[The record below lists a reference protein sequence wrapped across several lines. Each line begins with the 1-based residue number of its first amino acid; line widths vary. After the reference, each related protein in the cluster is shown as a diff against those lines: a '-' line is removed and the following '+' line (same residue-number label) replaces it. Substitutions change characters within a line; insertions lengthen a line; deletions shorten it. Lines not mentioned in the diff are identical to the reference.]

1 MPHEKIQYEAQVYIE
16 GLKEW
21 PEFSSK
27 RSLKQTYLGKKLY
40 SYMESDRDF
49 AGNLRKKSNMLPV
62 LRTYHY
68 PFDRIGQ
75 IAARTSIGILLFD
88 YGEVVS

>member
-1 MPHEKIQYEAQVYIE
+1 
-16 GLKEW
+16 
-21 PEFSSK
+21 
-27 RSLKQTYLGKKLY
+27 
-40 SYMESDRDF
+40 MESDRDF

-88 YGEVVS
+88 YGEVDSQESRFI

>member
-1 MPHEKIQYEAQVYIE
+1 
-16 GLKEW
+16 
-21 PEFSSK
+21 
-27 RSLKQTYLGKKLY
+27 
-40 SYMESDRDF
+40 MESDRDF

-68 PFDRIGQ
+68 PFERIGQ